1 MRSALLLNTSLWQFL
16 RLLSE
21 LIRQRSGW
29 QILWGLVLALVL
41 GVSQPAA
48 AQFNPKFVTNDDSN
62 QVPAGTVKQG
72 NVIPNDIN
80 VDNLPN
86 SAFVVTLVS
95 GPVNGGSVTLNADGS
110 YVYTPSPGQTSGA
123 DSFTYQICQPGA
135 TPSCSNVSTVRLNIY
150 EPSAVCTLGT
160 GPNLIRNPSFTEG
173 NAEFT
178 SSYNFVAVPTGGIG
192 GGNYAVDTDATP
204 YYNRWVGKGRTGQP
218 GDKFMIVDG
227 APNLSAVYAQTVRV
241 QPNRYYSFSVY
252 AANIHPPDLSAPQL
266 ALVVD
271 GKSTSAVVT
280 LSGPTGQYEQIKDLY
295 FSGPGPAGGF
305 DITVEVRDVNKDF
318 AGNDFG
324 LDDLYFGSCS
334 TFLTA
339 DTKTTTLVPNVPVA
353 TPILPLSATITVGG
367 SAGVTVASF
376 TVQSLP
382 ATGTITYNGVPVTV
396 GQVIPV
402 GTPGGLSSGG
412 RLTYTPAGGCTASSP
427 TFTYTATDSDGNGSS
442 NIATYTIPVGPVPPP
457 TVRAQGE
464 NPFCV
469 GTSVE
474 LRTRPRLGYLF
485 TWYNGSTIVN
495 GAGGVLNDSVFVA
508 LNPGNYTVK
517 TELAGCAATS
527 GPLSVTTKAC
537 APPEPCSLDEKFIN
551 TWYFGDKAG
560 LNFNAQAPPAETPAI
575 LTDGQMTAPEG
586 TCSMSDENGNLIF
599 YTNGVQVWNRNH
611 VLMPNGSGLAGN
623 LSSTDGPM
631 AIRLPGSKT
640 RYYLFTQDSE
650 GKAGGLSYSEIDM
663 TLNGGLGDVLLGTK
677 NTPLVKR
684 TTEKMTAVLH
694 ANGCDSWVIVHGW
707 GDPAVGDEPGWP
719 AAEHRG
725 DAFLAFRVTPAGV
738 VPTPVVSQV
747 GPLHAPSVAPLAFNG
762 QMKASPDGRQLAV
775 ARFNDGPVPE
785 NGTVELYAFDAATGT
800 VSDPRTIDSGG
811 GQYYGVEFSPGLNNL
826 YATIL
831 SPPQLLQFD
840 LSDRDNVPASKK
852 VIATSPVGL
861 GSIQAAPDGKI
872 YVARQNQPELGV
884 ITYPDSLDVAADYV
898 DKGQALGGRLS
909 GLGLPNFNQSFLVK
923 VGFSAVSTACLVI
936 KFQAGT
942 NIPDP
947 ETYTWNFGDPASG
960 PNNVSTIA
968 EPSHIFPAPG
978 EYTITLRI
986 TKSCLCK
993 EIKAT
998 IIVPGSPTAG
1008 GIGADQTVCAGA
1020 VPAPLTSTAPAG
1032 AGTGEYAYQ
1041 WESSSDRNTWTA
1053 IGGAT
1058 GASYTPGVLAGTT
1071 YFRRKV
1077 SSGFCDPAFTDAVT
1091 ITVLPA
1097 LVPGSVAD
1105 NQTICAGSAPQPLTS
1120 RTPAAGG
1127 TGTFTYQW
1135 ESSPDGATWTDIAGA
1150 TGADYAPGP
1159 LTATTRFRRR
1169 VNTTICGTDP
1179 SNEVLITVV
1188 PALVAGG
1195 IADDQ
1200 TLCAGG
1206 TPQPLTSTAPAS
1218 GGTGTYAYQWESSID
1233 NTTWVDVAGAT
1244 SEVFTPGQLAR
1255 TTYFR
1260 RRVSASAGS
1269 CPPLASNVVTIT
1281 VRPAL
1286 TAGGIGAD
1294 QVVCPGATPVALSSV
1309 SGPGGGT
1316 GAFTYQWES
1325 SADNT
1330 TWADIAG
1337 ATGADYAPGPLTAT
1351 TYFRRRVTSAPCD
1364 PAYSAV
1370 VTIQVLPPLT
1380 AGRIGA
1386 DQDQCAGV
1394 VPVPL
1399 GSAASATGGTG
1410 SYAYQ
1415 WESSTNNV
1423 TWTAIAGATDAGYA
1437 PGALTATTYFRRR
1450 VTSGTGECAT
1460 AFSEPVVVRVQP
1472 LAPTAVTLAPPP
1484 VLCPGTPLTFNAVA
1498 TDAGGAP
1505 TYRWFVNNAAVA
1517 SGPTFTSS
1525 TLVTGDQVRVTV
1537 TPTAGLCST
1546 GPASAT
1552 VTVNRVPTEPPTV
1565 TIQVEPGVP
1574 VCPGDLLTFS
1584 VARATNAGPA
1594 PQYQWQVNGADVPG
1608 AQGPTFS
1615 STTFSN
1621 GQTVT
1626 LRLLTTNSCGAPL
1639 PAISNGVGVVIGPP
1653 VNVDAGPDKE
1663 VLEGESVQ
1671 LEGSADGNY
1680 PVVWTPTEGLTFPS
1694 GDRLRPRAAPT
1705 VTTVY
1710 RLSAGT
1716 GNCADADEVR
1726 VVVRPRIR
1734 IPNAFTP
1741 NGDGRDDTWQIE
1753 HIEEFPDNT
1762 VNVFNRWGN
1771 QIFSANNYSRANEW
1785 RGDINGQPAPIGTY
1799 YYVVVTKGPTGRSYS
1814 GSITILY

>member
-1 MRSALLLNTSLWQFL
+1 
-16 RLLSE
+16 
-21 LIRQRSGW
+21 
-29 QILWGLVLALVL
+29 
-41 GVSQPAA
+41 
-48 AQFNPKFVTNDDSN
+48 
-62 QVPAGTVKQG
+62 
-72 NVIPNDIN
+72 
-80 VDNLPN
+80 
-86 SAFVVTLVS
+86 
-95 GPVNGGSVTLNADGS
+95 
-110 YVYTPSPGQTSGA
+110 
-123 DSFTYQICQPGA
+123 
-135 TPSCSNVSTVRLNIY
+135 VSTVRLNIY
-150 EPSAVCTLGT
+150 DPAAVCTLGT

-173 NAEFT
+173 NVEFT
-178 SSYNFVAVPTGGIG
+178 SGYAFVASPTGGMSG
-192 GGNYAVDTDATP
+192 GKYAVDTDANP
-204 YYNRWVGKGRTGQP
+204 YYGLWVGKGRSGQP

-227 APNLSAVYAQTVRV
+227 APNLSTVYSQTFTVR
-241 QPNRYYSFSVY
+241 PNRYYLFSVY
-252 AANIHPPDLSAPQL
+252 AANIHPPPLSQPQL

-280 LSGPTGQYEQIKDLY
+280 LPANAGTYVKIEDLY
-295 FSGPGPAGGF
+295 FSGPNPDGTTNGF
-305 DITVEVRDVNKDF
+305 PITVEVRDVNKEPV
-318 AGNDFG
+318 GNDFG

-334 TFLTA
+334 TFLIA

-353 TPILPLSATITVGG
+353 TPILPLSATISAGG
-367 SAGVTVASF
+367 NPGVTVASF
-376 TVQSLP
+376 TIQTLP
-382 ATGTITYNGVPVTV
+382 ATGTLTYNGVPVVV

-412 RLTYTPAGGCTASSP
+412 SLTYTPAGGGCTAASL
-427 TFTYTATDSDGNGSS
+427 TFTYTATDSEGNGSS
-442 NIATYTIPVGPVPPP
+442 NIATYTIPVGPLPPP
-457 TVRAQGE
+457 VVRAQGE

-537 APPEPCSLDEKFIN
+537 GPPEPCSLDEKFIN
-551 TWYFGDKAG
+551 TWYFGFKAG
-560 LNFNAQAPPAETPAI
+560 LNFNPQAPPAETPAI
-575 LTDGQMTAPEG
+575 LTDGQMDAPEG
-586 TCSMSDENGNLIF
+586 TSSMSDENGNLIF
-599 YTNGVQVWNRNH
+599 YTNGVDVWNRNH
-611 VLMPNGSGLAGN
+611 VLMPNGSGLAGS
-623 LSSTDGPM
+623 LLSTDGPM
-631 AIRLPGSKT
+631 VIRLPGSKT
-640 RYYLFTQDSE
+640 RYYLFTQEAE
-650 GKAGGLSYSEIDM
+650 GGPRGLSYSEIDM
-663 TLNGGLGDVLLGTK
+663 TLNGGLGDVLAGTK

-707 GDPAVGDEPGWP
+707 GDPARGDEPGWP

-725 DAFLAFRVTPAGV
+725 DAFLAFRVTQTGV

-747 GPLHAPSVAPLAFNG
+747 GPLHAPSVAQLAFNG

-775 ARFNDGPVPE
+775 ARFNDGAVPE
-785 NGTVELYAFDAATGT
+785 NGTVELYAFDAATGV
-800 VSDPRTIDSGG
+800 VSNPRTLDSGG

-840 LSDRDNVPASKK
+840 LTATDIPTSKK
-852 VIATSPVGL
+852 VIATSTARL
-861 GSIQAAPDGKI
+861 GSIQAAPNGKL
-872 YVARQNQPELGV
+872 YVARQGQPELGV
-884 ITYPDSLDVAADYV
+884 ITYPDSLDVACAYV

-968 EPSHIFPAPG
+968 EPSHTFPAPG

-993 EIKAT
+993 EIQAT

-1008 GIGADQTVCAGA
+1008 AIGADQTVCAGVA
-1020 VPAPLTSTAPAG
+1020 PAPLTSTTPAG

-1041 WESSSDRNTWTA
+1041 WESSPSKTDPNAWTA

-1058 GASYTPGVLAGTT
+1058 GAGYAPGVLPTGIT

-1077 SSGFCDPAFTDAVT
+1077 SSGFCAPAFTEPVT
-1091 ITVLPA
+1091 ITV
-1097 LVPGSVAD
+1097 S
-1105 NQTICAGSAPQPLTS
+1105 
-1120 RTPAAGG
+1120 
-1127 TGTFTYQW
+1127 
-1135 ESSPDGATWTDIAGA
+1135 
-1150 TGADYAPGP
+1150 
-1159 LTATTRFRRR
+1159 
-1169 VNTTICGTDP
+1169 
-1179 SNEVLITVV
+1179 
-1188 PALVAGG
+1188 
-1195 IADDQ
+1195 
-1200 TLCAGG
+1200 
-1206 TPQPLTSTAPAS
+1206 
-1218 GGTGTYAYQWESSID
+1218 
-1233 NTTWVDVAGAT
+1233 
-1244 SEVFTPGQLAR
+1244 
-1255 TTYFR
+1255 
-1260 RRVSASAGS
+1260 
-1269 CPPLASNVVTIT
+1269 
-1281 VRPAL
+1281 PAL
-1286 TAGGIGAD
+1286 TAGSIAENQTICVG
-1294 QVVCPGATPVALSSV
+1294 
-1309 SGPGGGT
+1309 
-1316 GAFTYQWES
+1316 
-1325 SADNT
+1325 SA
-1330 TWADIAG
+1330 
-1337 ATGADYAPGPLTAT
+1337 PRPLTS
-1351 TYFRRRVTSAPCD
+1351 RAP
-1364 PAYSAV
+1364 
-1370 VTIQVLPPLT
+1370 
-1380 AGRIGA
+1380 
-1386 DQDQCAGV
+1386 
-1394 VPVPL
+1394 
-1399 GSAASATGGTG
+1399 ATGGTG
-1410 SYAYQ
+1410 TLIYQ
-1415 WESSTNNV
+1415 WESSTDNV
-1423 TWTAIAGATDAGYA
+1423 TWTPIVGATSATYA
-1437 PGALTATTYFRRR
+1437 PGPITEPTQFRRR
-1450 VTSGTGECAT
+1450 VTNSCGTE
-1460 AFSEPVVVRVQP
+1460 FSEPVTISVQP
-1472 LAPTAVTLAPPP
+1472 LAPTAVTLATPPVLCPGTPLTFNAAATDAGGGPTYQWFVNNSPVASGPTFTSSTLVTGDQVRVTVAPTAGLCSTGPASATVTVNRLPVVPTAVTLATPP

-1498 TDAGGAP
+1498 TDAGPAP
-1505 TYRWFVNNAAVA
+1505 TYQWFVNNAAVA

-1525 TLVTGDQVRVTV
+1525 DVVTGDQVRVTV

-1565 TIQVEPGVP
+1565 SIQVAPGVP

-1584 VARATNAGPA
+1584 VARATNTGPA
-1594 PQYQWQVNGADVPG
+1594 PQYQWQVDGTSVPG

-1615 STTFSN
+1615 STTLRN

-1626 LRLLTTNSCGAPL
+1626 LRLLATNSCGAPV
-1639 PAISNGVGVVIGPP
+1639 PAVSNVVGVVIGQP
-1653 VNVDAGPDKE
+1653 VDVDAGPDKE
-1663 VLEGESVQ
+1663 ILEGESVE
-1671 LEGSADGNY
+1671 LEGRADGTY
-1680 PVVWTPTEGLTFPS
+1680 PVVWTPTEGLTFP

-1710 RLSAGT
+1710 KLSAGT

-1771 QIFSANNYSRANEW
+1771 QIFSATNYGRANEW